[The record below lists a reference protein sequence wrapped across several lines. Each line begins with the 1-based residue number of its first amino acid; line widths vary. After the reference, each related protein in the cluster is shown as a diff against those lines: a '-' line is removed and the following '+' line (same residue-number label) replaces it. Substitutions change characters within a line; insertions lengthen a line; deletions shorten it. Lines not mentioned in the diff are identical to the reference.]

1 MPNNWQHLGLIRMI
15 LPNATVIDARRH
27 PLGCCFSGW
36 KQYFARGQVFSYD
49 LSEIGR
55 YYAAYVRQMAAF
67 DQALPGAVH
76 RVIYEE
82 MVADTP
88 GQVRALLDAVGV
100 PFEDGCLAFWQNRR
114 AVRTAS
120 SEQVRQPIYT
130 DAVEHWK
137 RFEPWLD
144 PLRWRLARCWKTI
157 PACRRAGEPAGCRKR
172 QATLSV
178 TSMLPRVAW
187 L

>member
-1 MPNNWQHLGLIRMI
+1 M
-15 LPNATVIDARRH
+15 
-27 PLGCCFSGW
+27 
-36 KQYFARGQVFSYD
+36 FSYD

-67 DQALPGAVH
+67 DRALPGAVH

-100 PFEDGCLAFWQNRR
+100 PFEDGCMAFWQNRR

-144 PLRWRLARCWKTI
+144 PLRVALG
-157 PACRRAGEPAGCRKR
+157 PVLENYPGVPAG
-172 QATLSV
+172 
-178 TSMLPRVAW
+178 W
-187 L
+187 